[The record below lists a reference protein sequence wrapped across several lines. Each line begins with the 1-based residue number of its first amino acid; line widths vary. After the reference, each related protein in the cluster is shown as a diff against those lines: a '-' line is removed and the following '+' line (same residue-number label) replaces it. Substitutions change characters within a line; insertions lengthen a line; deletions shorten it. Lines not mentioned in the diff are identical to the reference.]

1 MAATFIEPIN
11 KDFSD
16 GKPENWPK
24 SGLSYRPAADYN
36 STVLIS
42 YPRAM
47 ASSKYQKL
55 GTPVLS
61 MYKRIFGHP
70 SGRYYD
76 SAIKFWP
83 HFKWLMN
90 SGQGSCECVLD
101 SSRPT
106 AAQPRKTRE
115 AAITANINANINANT
130 EGSGSESA
138 SRFRARQ
145 PKPADTDMYD
155 PDGDPDVFKNLLSGL
170 RTRKYIDSKAIKLSD
185 NDLPQRDSMDWVT
198 ERDSLAT
205 MLARYKLQPSFIPRV
220 GELVLWVPTIDGDII
235 LDQEQNHYKI
245 FDFNTK
251 TFKGFPDWRAGTVAD
266 VPEELIDFW
275 DLSTDPKGS
284 GHVSQTSGFRVET
297 FPDPND
303 DVNKSFSKRYKYI
316 RMRQIR
322 PLSHWQHLLRGIPKE
337 KIHPS
342 VFFALTVMSSISL
355 VEKFSMTGDQQRA
368 RATIYGQG
376 VFIGSEL
383 LVVGDTI
390 CFTAPSA
397 PSHCNNILVIGDIRL
412 RLSGITSA
420 ELEPGRS
427 TLLAPRSTIRLVG
440 KAFTLDRSLS
450 PDKEPITTDELINF
464 SSVKGVEDY
473 APQSWYAMHGPEQS
487 LEISYD
493 RVIGRMPEFTA
504 ARYWQGISQ
513 SHPPPGLSPSSSKTP
528 PRPSLS
534 YSLLS
539 IKAARI
545 YSSQADTRIPS
556 RDTKGWFWGDS
567 RAETLALETLNGV
580 EIGDYSEM
588 LRPEKREQTYR
599 QWRGLLKVA
608 RGEAKDSKEF
618 ADAGLPR
625 KQGAHGRP
633 KGSRIVDGKLVMPSK
648 MVDAALETTTT
659 GSSSDGGDDDDAM
672 DAELLATYPPGMKPG
687 DLTYEGPGGEKQGK
701 PRGRK
706 PGGRVVDGKYVPVD
720 KLEEVQ
726 KEKAREKERSNVT
739 PLNRHTDA
747 MDIDRPPIV
756 AVTVPVAH
764 QPPSARQPPQRPR
777 PSPQRAQPIVI
788 DLSEDVDAAAAAD
801 DDADVQMADGD
812 NSGGD
817 DDAPT
822 TITAAATATATST
835 TVQALNIES
844 DADDADD
851 DDDDPTALLT
861 KFGGIAH

>member
-1 MAATFIEPIN
+1 
-11 KDFSD
+11 
-16 GKPENWPK
+16 
-24 SGLSYRPAADYN
+24 
-36 STVLIS
+36 
-42 YPRAM
+42 
-47 ASSKYQKL
+47 
-55 GTPVLS
+55 
-61 MYKRIFGHP
+61 
-70 SGRYYD
+70 
-76 SAIKFWP
+76 
-83 HFKWLMN
+83 
-90 SGQGSCECVLD
+90 
-101 SSRPT
+101 
-106 AAQPRKTRE
+106 
-115 AAITANINANINANT
+115 
-130 EGSGSESA
+130 
-138 SRFRARQ
+138 
-145 PKPADTDMYD
+145 MYD

-170 RTRKYIDSKAIKLSD
+170 RKGKYIDSKAIKLSD

-220 GELVLWVPTIDGDII
+220 GELVLWVPELDGDII

-251 TFKGFPDWRAGTVAD
+251 AFKGFPDWRAGTVAD

-322 PLSHWQHLLRGIPKE
+322 PLSHWQHLLRGIPKD

-368 RATIYGQG
+368 RATIYSQG
-376 VFIGSEL
+376 VFIGAEL

-390 CFTAPSA
+390 CFMAPSA
-397 PSHCNNILVIGDIRL
+397 PSHCDNILVIGDIRL

-450 PDKEPITTDELINF
+450 PDKEPVTTDDLINF

-473 APQSWYAMHGPEQS
+473 APQFWYAMQGPEQS

-513 SHPPPGLSPSSSKTP
+513 SHPPPGLSSSSSSTSP

-534 YSLLS
+534 FILPP
-539 IKAARI
+539 IKSART
-545 YSSQADTRIPS
+545 YSSQADARIPS
-556 RDTKGWFWGDS
+556 RDGKGWFWGDS

-588 LRPEKREQTYR
+588 LRPGKREQTYK

-608 RGEAKDSKEF
+608 RGEAKDSKDF

-625 KQGAHGRP
+625 KQGGQGRP

-659 GSSSDGGDDDDAM
+659 GSSSEDGRGDDDGEM

-687 DLTYEGPGGEKQGK
+687 DLTYEGPSGEKKGK

-706 PGGRVVDGKYVPVD
+706 PGGRVVDGKYVPFD
-720 KLEEVQ
+720 KLADVQ
-726 KEKAREKERSNVT
+726 RENARERAGNNIAA
-739 PLNRHTDA
+739 PNRHSDA
-747 MDIDRPPIV
+747 MDIDRPP
-756 AVTVPVAH
+756 AVAH
-764 QPPSARQPPQRPR
+764 QPPSSAQSRRPPQ
-777 PSPQRAQPIVI
+777 PSPQRVQPTVI
-788 DLSEDVDAAAAAD
+788 DLSEDVDPHPD
-801 DDADVQMADGD
+801 PDPDPDVQMADD
-812 NSGGD
+812 ED
-817 DDAPT
+817 DDAP
-822 TITAAATATATST
+822 ATALASGS
-835 TVQALNIES
+835 TVQALHLDS
-844 DADDADD
+844 DSDD
-851 DDDDPTALLT
+851 DDDDPAALLT